1 MVTRL
6 TNYFGPRRLLPGLL
20 LVLALPLQAV
30 EFYRYKNA
38 EGVLVIDSHIPPE
51 FVDKGYSI
59 VNENGQLLKKVAPAP
74 TDDVLRAEYEK
85 RKAAE
90 AQRRKDEQLLS
101 RYASVEDIHASRKRV
116 RDEIET
122 RIAILRGS
130 MRQQQ
135 HTLDE
140 QLERAANIE
149 RAGREVSDVL
159 RENLATLEQEIE
171 NMRASISKR
180 KQELKE
186 VDAQYAKEEE
196 RFVYLME
203 RRYGRRP

>member
-1 MVTRL
+1 M
-6 TNYFGPRRLLPGLL
+6 
-20 LVLALPLQAV
+20 LVLPAQAA

-38 EGVLVIDSHIPPE
+38 QGVMVIDNHIPPE
-51 FVDKGYSI
+51 FVANGYSI
-59 VNENGQLLKKVAPAP
+59 VNENGQIVRRVEPAP

-85 RKAAE
+85 RKAVE
-90 AQRRKDEQLLS
+90 TQRKRDEQLLS
-101 RYASVEDIHASRKRV
+101 RYASVEDIHASKKRV
-116 RDEIET
+116 REEIET

-149 RAGREVSDVL
+149 RAGREVSAVL
-159 RENLATLEQEIE
+159 RENLSTLELEIE
-171 NMRASISKR
+171 NMRASIAKR

-186 VDAQYAKEEE
+186 VDAEYAAEEE
-196 RFVYLME
+196 RFRFLMQ
-203 RRYGRRP
+203 RRYGRQP